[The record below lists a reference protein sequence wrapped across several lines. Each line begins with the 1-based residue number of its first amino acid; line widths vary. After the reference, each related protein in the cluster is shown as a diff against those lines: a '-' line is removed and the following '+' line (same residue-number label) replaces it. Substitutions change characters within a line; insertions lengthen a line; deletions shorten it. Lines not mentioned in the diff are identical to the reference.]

1 VSDYPLRTSRWI
13 QWNEIIQIGKLVT
26 LPAVCLGPPESKFHD
41 YHSIYKTL
49 TFVYAFLNFLKEA
62 AAAGYTVVLCF
73 IGIEGAVTRFP
84 RTLRNLAV
92 NLLKY
97 LWAPD
102 GGIVSLFYQFD
113 RRSRGRGCNAAPASN
128 TYLYHGRQRPDMQTV
143 QLSVRRQRRRLAALR
158 EMRDALVPEMRP
170 RTRSVFQLRGRNA
183 HGGMMSVAGLAPV
196 FAALLAAAAAQA
208 APAHLNGFELEGSL
222 VPAADIHRGGPPK
235 DGIAALT
242 DPRFVSA
249 ADAKLS
255 PEDRVV
261 GVALGGV
268 AKAYPIRIL
277 NWHEVVNDA
286 FAGRRIAV
294 TYCPLCGTAMV
305 FDAVAGGRRRAFG
318 VSGLLYNSDVLL
330 YDRESES
337 LWSQV
342 LKRAV
347 SGPEKGTALTQIPAR
362 HTTVTMHA

>member
-1 VSDYPLRTSRWI
+1 
-13 QWNEIIQIGKLVT
+13 
-26 LPAVCLGPPESKFHD
+26 
-41 YHSIYKTL
+41 
-49 TFVYAFLNFLKEA
+49 
-62 AAAGYTVVLCF
+62 
-73 IGIEGAVTRFP
+73 
-84 RTLRNLAV
+84 
-92 NLLKY
+92 
-97 LWAPD
+97 
-102 GGIVSLFYQFD
+102 
-113 RRSRGRGCNAAPASN
+113 
-128 TYLYHGRQRPDMQTV
+128 
-143 QLSVRRQRRRLAALR
+143 
-158 EMRDALVPEMRP
+158 
-170 RTRSVFQLRGRNA
+170 
-183 HGGMMSVAGLAPV
+183 MSVAGLAPA
-196 FAALLAAAAAQA
+196 FAALLAAVSAQA
-208 APAHLNGFELEGSL
+208 APARLNGFDLEGSL

-235 DGIAALT
+235 DGIPALS
-242 DPRFVSA
+242 DPRFVAA
-249 ADAKLS
+249 ADAELS

-261 GVALGGV
+261 GVASGGV

-286 FAGRRIAV
+286 FGARRIAV